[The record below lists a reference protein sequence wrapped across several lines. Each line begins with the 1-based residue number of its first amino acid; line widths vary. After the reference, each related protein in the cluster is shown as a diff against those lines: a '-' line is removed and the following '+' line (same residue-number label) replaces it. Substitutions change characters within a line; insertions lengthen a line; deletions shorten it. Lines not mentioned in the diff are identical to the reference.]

1 MVIFFIQK
9 KRSKSGEEEGKNKE
23 SDGEE
28 TENDNIV
35 ELGDKKDW
43 EMTPGEE
50 SDDEDEGDTS
60 SNKDADDVTATGTN
74 EEEVFIISFP
84 TCRKRAYSVCLYVSS
99 PSKKSQNFPSSQGPT
114 IKSLIPRPIKP
125 RGVTTIP
132 SSMTHNHQSRP
143 VIVHTPPSQPLKL
156 QNNQSSRIPRPTA
169 SSLYLRH
176 ANFPRRKYYLSGILI
191 TKLH

>member
-9 KRSKSGEEEGKNKE
+9 NKKSGEQESKNKE
-23 SDGEE
+23 SDDEQ

-35 ELGDKKDW
+35 ELGDKKEW

-50 SDDEDEGDTS
+50 SDDEDEGVKS

-99 PSKKSQNFPSSQGPT
+99 PTKKSQNFPSSQGPT

-132 SSMTHNHQSRP
+132 SSMTHNHLTRP
-143 VIVHTPPSQPLKL
+143 VIVHTPPAQPPKL
-156 QNNQSSRIPRPTA
+156 QNDQSSRIPRPTA

-176 ANFPRRKYYLSGILI
+176 ANFPRLKYYLSAILI
-191 TKLH
+191 TKLN